1 MMNVLLYG
9 CNGHMGHVIADLIA
23 DMKDIQVAAGVDPY
37 GDSKA
42 AFPVFRS
49 LDDCDIQTDVII
61 DFSSAS
67 AVDSVLD
74 YACRSQI
81 PLVECTTGLS
91 EDQIAH
97 LKKCSESVA
106 ILRSANMSLGINT
119 LMKLLKT
126 AARILGDAG
135 FDIDIVEKHHRRKL
149 DAPSGTA
156 LALADSINEASDQR
170 YEYVFDRSQRRE
182 QRPSDEIGISA
193 VRGGTIVGVH
203 DVIFAGTD
211 EVVEISHTAYS
222 RAIFGKGAIEAAK
235 YLVGKPAGLY
245 DMSHVID
252 QK

>member
-1 MMNVLLYG
+1 MINVLLYG

-23 DMKDIQVAAGVDPY
+23 DMKDIQVAAGVDPF
-37 GDSKA
+37 GDNQA

-49 LDDCDIQTDVII
+49 LDDCDVEADVII

-74 YACRSQI
+74 YAYSKQV

-97 LKKCSESVA
+97 LTKCSESVA

-126 AARILGDAG
+126 AASILGDAG

-156 LALADSINEASDQR
+156 LALADAINEAADQR

-235 YLVGKPAGLY
+235 FLVGKPAGLY
-245 DMSHVID
+245 DMSNVID
-252 QK
+252 RK